1 MKRSSLQLFEDV
13 GISVTPIGRHRH
25 YRKFLCIAPFVFGQP
40 SVRGAVYMRMPLWG
54 LHVCHQCRERRE
66 GVGKEALWLNGEL
79 CVFRWQR

>member
-1 MKRSSLQLFEDV
+1 
-13 GISVTPIGRHRH
+13 
-25 YRKFLCIAPFVFGQP
+25 
-40 SVRGAVYMRMPLWG
+40 MRMPLWG